1 MSLQNYWV
9 NAEVTEG
16 SIFGLTLFLP
26 YINDSPDNVISNVA
40 VYADDVT
47 LYSKRDPS
55 VNFWLESD
63 LQNIVDLGWMW
74 MMNSHGRYTH
84 SSNQEGGG
92 GGRQKIDKKGWEV
105 AKNFSLIRREGGAN
119 FFSCFSWGKGVLR
132 PLFVEAVP
140 LWQPCFFWPTI

>member
-92 GGRQKIDKKGWEV
+92 GGETENWQKRVGGSKK
-105 AKNFSLIRREGGAN
+105 F
-119 FFSCFSWGKGVLR
+119 
-132 PLFVEAVP
+132 
-140 LWQPCFFWPTI
+140 